1 MASELLEGSCLCGQC
16 RYAISANLM
25 HFFHCHCL
33 QCRKTTSS
41 SFAANI
47 IAEPAEIQWV
57 SGADNIKRFDYPGR
71 GFTRVFCTTCGSG
84 LPFLDESGSM
94 LFVPTGTLDNVPSI
108 QPEANI
114 FWDERAEWTE
124 CGFTAPRQSGFD
136 GEQDNQ

>member
-1 MASELLEGSCLCGQC
+1 MASELLEGSCLCGKC

-57 SGADNIKRFDYPGR
+57 SGADNIKRFDYPDRDRWNYNINAALDAFAR
-71 GFTRVFCTTCGSG
+71 GDAHKIVLARKVTVDADRDMDPTQI
-84 LPFLDESGSM
+84 LRM
-94 LFVPTGTLDNVPSI
+94 LQKVKKCSASVKHVTN
-108 QPEANI
+108 
-114 FWDERAEWTE
+114 
-124 CGFTAPRQSGFD
+124 
-136 GEQDNQ
+136 